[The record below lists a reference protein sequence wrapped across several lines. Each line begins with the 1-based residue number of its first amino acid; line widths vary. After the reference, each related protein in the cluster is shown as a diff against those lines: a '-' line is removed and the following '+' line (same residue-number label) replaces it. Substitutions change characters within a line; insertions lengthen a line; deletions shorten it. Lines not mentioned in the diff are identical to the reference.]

1 MPATKSKN
9 TPTKYVNS
17 KHHRIYLSAKGK
29 PFTRSAAGK
38 KSMGAKAR
46 FVSSNNGTVRKIT
59 PGNMKNIPNA
69 MRPAVRQGDKKPKSV
84 SKAAAKRVARPRLNN
99 EARATRMFGAFL
111 NKTRK
116 PPKAKASAR
125 PSAARK
131 VRSNVG
137 VARKTNA
144 EKASV
149 AAARKRAAVF
159 RRARARAAAGPTVR
173 KVRKNKG
180 VARKSNANKAAT
192 VAATRMMASAK
203 RAAAKGT
210 RKVRTNKGVSRNLVK
225 SPGGTLYKGMA
236 AFTRAL
242 KKL

>member
-1 MPATKSKN
+1 MPAAKSKN
-9 TPTKYVNS
+9 LNTKFQNS
-17 KHHRIYLSAKGK
+17 KHHRIFLTAKGK
-29 PFTRSAAGK
+29 PFTRSSAGK

-46 FVSSNNGTVRKIT
+46 YVSSSNGTVRKIT
-59 PGNMKNIPNA
+59 PGNMVHIPSA

-111 NKTRK
+111 NKSRK
-116 PPKAKASAR
+116 PPRAKASAR

-144 EKASV
+144 QKASV

-180 VARKSNANKAAT
+180 VARKNGAEK
-192 VAATRMMASAK
+192 AATRMLRNAK
-203 RAAAKGT
+203 RTARRPVGP
-210 RKVRTNKGVSRNLVK
+210 RKVRSNKGVARKSIK
-225 SPGGTLYKGMA
+225 SPGGTLYKGMS